1 MGYNFD
7 EVINRK
13 GTNSVKW
20 DLCANDV
27 LPMWVADMDFKTA
40 PEITQALTQMA
51 AKGIYG
57 YTLVPDD
64 FYSAV
69 ILWLQKQHK
78 ITITKDSILATP
90 GVLPSLSAI
99 IRTFVKKD
107 ESVILQTPV
116 YNHFFYT
123 LENYGCGILQN
134 DMIYENE
141 SYHINFTDLEEK
153 AANPKAKLL
162 LISNPHNPLGRV
174 YSQAELERI
183 CEICAKHQVILVSD
197 EIHSDLVFS
206 SQKHIPLTAIAKS
219 YNVSAITCASPCKTF
234 NMSGL
239 AISYIVS
246 KSKDI
251 LQQVQKTLD
260 TQDTLYPNMFAVQ
273 ALIAAYNFGDDWL
286 TDLKKY
292 LYKNYEYLLDFFHQ
306 NMPQLKVVPLN
317 ATYLVWVDCN
327 SLHQSSEKLSQ
338 LLIEQEKLWLN
349 AGTMYGTSGE
359 GFLRINIAC
368 PKAVL
373 TDGLERLKKFYDKNI
388 SL

>member
-40 PEITQALTQMA
+40 PEITQALTKMA

-69 ILWLQKQHK
+69 ILWWQKQHK

-123 LENYGCGILQN
+123 IENYGCNILQN

-174 YSQAELERI
+174 YSKAELERI

-206 SQKHIPLTAIAKS
+206 LQKHIPLTAIAQA
-219 YNVSAITCASPCKTF
+219 YNVSEITCASPCKTF

-251 LQQVQKTLD
+251 LQQVQKILD

-327 SLHQSSEKLSQ
+327 SLHLSSEKLSQ

>member
-40 PEITQALTQMA
+40 PEITQALTKMA

-69 ILWLQKQHK
+69 ILWWQKQHK

-123 LENYGCGILQN
+123 IENYGCNILQN

-153 AANPKAKLL
+153 AANPKVKLL

-206 SQKHIPLTAIAKS
+206 SQKHIPLTAIAQA

-338 LLIEQEKLWLN
+338 LLIDQEKLWLN